1 MSAKSETGTTGEL
14 LHFLGSCGKHVGGE
28 GAYPV
33 GSTIGPWRILAFIGR
48 GGNGEVYRVENVN
61 DGSVAAL
68 KIQSPS
74 PRFQCEISFLC
85 ENQLSYLPRFFGVG
99 EADGKLYYA
108 MELLEE
114 IELPEKERDI
124 ATRASPITTPPATN
138 PQQPPLAAHPPPS
151 ARTH

>member
-48 GGNGEVYRVENVN
+48 GGNVEVYRVENVN
-61 DGSVAAL
+61 DGSAAAL

-85 ENQLSYLPRFFGVG
+85 ENQLSSLPRFLGAG
-99 EADGKLYYA
+99 EADGWL
-108 MELLEE
+108 
-114 IELPEKERDI
+114 RF
-124 ATRASPITTPPATN
+124 S
-138 PQQPPLAAHPPPS
+138 Q
-151 ARTH
+151 